1 MVMNIYAK
9 YHNLA
14 PNGSQIIERTHL
26 VAAQYW
32 SEVMMQTMESL
43 EISNKSFE
51 VTRTIVLT
59 FGFKWFLRRFFYQN
73 FIDDDRRQVMAIHV
87 AHFGPGQLKMKALMR
102 LIFHFG
108 TLT

>member
-1 MVMNIYAK
+1 M
-9 YHNLA
+9 
-14 PNGSQIIERTHL
+14 GS
-26 VAAQYW
+26 
-32 SEVMMQTMESL
+32 S

-59 FGFKWFLRRFFYQN
+59 FGFNWSSGFWGEDFCYQK
-73 FIDDDRRQVMAIHV
+73 FTDDDRRQVMAIHV